1 MDKLTE
7 DYQPHIACQTVS
19 KQFIQKHNPSEPTL
33 LIAIN
38 DYDDKFKTVKE
49 RTNYITYSK
58 YTAVHWVFF
67 DDIYHVPFTHSG
79 IITVK
84 HAENIIDFLDYQ
96 FAHQNFEKVLVH
108 CQAGISRS
116 QAIALFI
123 AKYYLHDEDLYNQLY
138 HQRGKVTGGNKL
150 VYNRLVDA
158 YNKKHE
164 G

>member
-1 MDKLTE
+1 M
-7 DYQPHIACQTVS
+7 
-19 KQFIQKHNPSEPTL
+19 
-33 LIAIN
+33 
-38 DYDDKFKTVKE
+38 
-49 RTNYITYSK
+49 
-58 YTAVHWVFF
+58 
-67 DDIYHVPFTHSG
+67 
-79 IITVK
+79 
-84 HAENIIDFLDYQ
+84 
-96 FAHQNFEKVLVH
+96 H

-116 QAIALFI
+116 QAVALFI